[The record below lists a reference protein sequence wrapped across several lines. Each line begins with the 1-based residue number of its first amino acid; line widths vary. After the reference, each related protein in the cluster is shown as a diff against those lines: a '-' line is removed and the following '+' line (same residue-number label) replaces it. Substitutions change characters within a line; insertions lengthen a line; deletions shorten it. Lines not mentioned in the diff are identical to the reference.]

1 MSHKQRAVL
10 EAIFH
15 EPPKANIQWRE
26 VESLLNHLGATIKT
40 SHGAR
45 ATVILNRHEFSLHHP
60 HHGNE
65 FSRDAIKDLRQ
76 FLANAGC
83 TLSLYDEQR
92 KQEHKQEH
100 KQENRPGT

>member
-1 MSHKQRAVL
+1 MSHKHRAL
-10 EAIFH
+10 LSTIFH
-15 EPPKANIQWRE
+15 DPVSSNIHWRE

-92 KQEHKQEH
+92 KQEHKLED
-100 KQENRPGT
+100 RPGT